1 MVILISFET
10 NTFDNIISKIIKSE
24 SGIKKVI
31 LTDRMGLT
39 IASVSKFSY
48 FPVDIDGISVITSVN
63 FCTSEQA
70 GKLLGLEDLNLIMCE
85 FTGGKIFSAYAGK
98 GVLTL
103 ISDPDID
110 IGLIRLILNSSG
122 EKIRE
127 ILKESFTDADFRDY
141 RDPDKDWEDKDF
153 VLA

>member
-1 MVILISFET
+1 MILISFYF
-10 NTFDNIISKIIKSE
+10 NSWQKVIRKIIKSE

-31 LTDRMGLT
+31 LTDRTGST
-39 IASVSKFSY
+39 IASVSRFSY
-48 FPVDIDGISVITSVN
+48 FPVDIDTVGAITCAN

-103 ISDPDID
+103 ISDPDMD
-110 IGLIRLILNSSG
+110 IGLIRLILNSSF
-122 EKIRE
+122 
-127 ILKESFTDADFRDY
+127 S
-141 RDPDKDWEDKDF
+141 
-153 VLA
+153 